1 MVTSGAQS
9 NLRGIAFMVLSTG
22 FFSANDAF
30 MKLATVG
37 LPPFE
42 VLFLRGV
49 MASLWALPV
58 VVLTGN
64 ARGLPQ
70 VLNRWVLLRNSFEL
84 MAVLCFVVALAKLPI
99 ADVTALGQIA
109 PMLLL
114 LGVAVI
120 YRDRIGPRRAVLI
133 AIGFIGALC
142 VAQPG
147 AGGLSPYVVLGLLC
161 AVGTAARD
169 IAGRKVD
176 PQIPTMAVA
185 YGALLVVMSG
195 AGVATA
201 MFEHWVM
208 PDAQHLLF
216 LACSGGLLSL
226 GHFFIFL
233 SYRTGATAAVAPFF
247 YMFAI
252 WAVCSGFLVF
262 GTLPN
267 TLALIGIGLIG
278 ASGVAV
284 VLLDARSRRPVAVET
299 PVG

>member
-1 MVTSGAQS
+1 MNSSTA
-9 NLRGIAFMVLSTG
+9 NLRGIAFMVLSTL
-22 FFSANDAF
+22 FFSSNDAF

-49 MASLWALPV
+49 AASLWALPV
-58 VVLTGN
+58 VLLTGHGV
-64 ARGLPQ
+64 GLRH
-70 VLNRWVLLRNSFEL
+70 VVNRWVLIRNAFEL
-84 MAVLCFVVALAKLPI
+84 MAVLCFVVALANMPI
-99 ADVTALGQIA
+99 ADLTALGQIS

-120 YRDRIGPRRAVLI
+120 YRDKIGVVRAVLI
-133 AIGFIGALC
+133 ALGFVGALL

-147 AGGLSPYVVLGLLC
+147 TNGVSPFVILGILC

-169 IAGRKVD
+169 IAGRRVD
-176 PQIPTMAVA
+176 TKIPV
-185 YGALLVVMSG
+185 LVVTYGTLLMVMVG
-195 AGVATA
+195 AGLATL
-201 MFEHWVM
+201 MFEQFVM
-208 PDAQHLLF
+208 PDLQHLVF
-216 LACSGGLLSL
+216 LACSGLLLSL

-233 SYRTGATAAVAPFF
+233 SYRTGATAAVAPFY

-252 WAVCSGFLVF
+252 WAVCTGFFVF

-267 TLALIGIGLIG
+267 ALAVGGIVLIV

-284 VLLDARSRRPVAVET
+284 VLFDAWRKAPVPLEVPVA
-299 PVG
+299 

>member
-1 MVTSGAQS
+1 
-9 NLRGIAFMVLSTG
+9 MVLSTA
-22 FFSANDAF
+22 FFSSNDAF

-49 MASLWALPV
+49 MASTLALPV
-58 VVLTGN
+58 VLLSGN
-64 ARGLPQ
+64 GKELRHI
-70 VLNRWVLLRNSFEL
+70 VDKWVLLRNAFEL
-84 MAVLCFVVALAKLPI
+84 LAVLCFIVALANMPI
-99 ADVTALGQIA
+99 ADVTALGQIS

-120 YRDRIGPRRAVLI
+120 YRDRIGPLRMLLI
-133 AIGFIGALC
+133 AVGFVGALC

-147 AGGLSPYVVLGLLC
+147 GSGVSPFAVLGLLC
-161 AVGTAARD
+161 AVGTAVRD
-169 IAGRKVD
+169 IVGRRVN
-176 PQIPTMAVA
+176 PAIPTLVVA
-185 YGALLVVMSG
+185 YGTLVLVMVG
-195 AGVATA
+195 AGVVT
-201 MFEHWVM
+201 MIFEHWVM
-208 PDAQHLLF
+208 PSGRHLLY
-216 LACSGGLLSL
+216 LACSGLLLSL

-233 SYRTGATAAVAPFF
+233 SYRTGATAAVAPFY

-252 WAVCSGFLVF
+252 WAVGTGFFVF

-267 TLALIGIGLIG
+267 PLAVAGIGLIV

-284 VLLDARSRRPVAVET
+284 VLADARQRRPVPVET

>member
-1 MVTSGAQS
+1 MMPSSNS

-58 VVLTGN
+58 VLLTGN
-64 ARGLPQ
+64 ARQLPH
-70 VLNRWVLLRNSFEL
+70 VVNRWVLLRSCFEL
-84 MAVLCFVVALAKLPI
+84 MAVLCFVVALANMPI
-99 ADVTALGQIA
+99 ADLTALGQIS

-114 LGVAVI
+114 IGVAVL
-120 YRDRIGPRRAVLI
+120 YRDPIGWVRAVLI
-133 AIGFIGALC
+133 AIGFIGAIL

-147 AGGLSPYVVLGLLC
+147 ANGVSLFAVLGLLC
-161 AVGTAARD
+161 AVGTALRD

-176 PQIPTMAVA
+176 TAIPTLVVA
-185 YGALLVVMSG
+185 YGTLLLVMVW
-195 AGVATA
+195 AGLATLI
-201 MFEHWVM
+201 FEHWVM
-208 PDAQHLLF
+208 PDGEHLLF
-216 LACSGGLLSL
+216 LACSGLLLSL
-226 GHFFIFL
+226 GHYFIFL
-233 SYRTGATAAVAPFF
+233 SYRTGATAAVAPFY

-252 WAVCSGFLVF
+252 WAVCSGALVF
-262 GTLPN
+262 GTFPN
-267 TLALIGIGLIG
+267 TLALAGIALIV
-278 ASGVAV
+278 ASGIAV
-284 VLLDARSRRPVAVET
+284 VFVDVRKHRPVPAET

>member
-1 MVTSGAQS
+1 MSPAS
-9 NLRGIAFMVLSTG
+9 ANLKGIAFMVLSTG

-58 VVLTGN
+58 VLLTGN
-64 ARGLPQ
+64 ARGLPL

-84 MAVLCFVVALAKLPI
+84 MAVLCFVVALANMPI
-99 ADVTALGQIA
+99 ADLTALGQIS

-114 LGVAVI
+114 IGVAVL
-120 YRDRIGPRRAVLI
+120 YRDPIGWARAALI
-133 AIGFIGALC
+133 AIGFVGAIC

-147 AGGLSPYVVLGLLC
+147 ASGISLFAVLGLGC
-161 AVGTAARD
+161 AVGTAFRD
-169 IAGRKVD
+169 IAGRKVS
-176 PQIPTMAVA
+176 PAIPTLVVA
-185 YGALLVVMSG
+185 YGTLLMVMVG
-195 AGVATA
+195 AAIA
-201 MFEHWVM
+201 SLLFEHWVM
-208 PDAQHLLF
+208 PDGRHLLL
-216 LACSGGLLSL
+216 LACSGLLLSL

-233 SYRTGATAAVAPFF
+233 SYRTGATAAVAPFY

-252 WAVCSGFLVF
+252 WAVCSGALVF
-262 GTLPN
+262 GTFPN
-267 TLALIGIGLIG
+267 TLALVGIMLIVV
-278 ASGVAV
+278 SGIAV
-284 VLLDARSRRPVAVET
+284 VLVDIRKRVPVPVET

>member
-1 MVTSGAQS
+1 MSPAS
-9 NLRGIAFMVLSTG
+9 ANLKGIAFMVLSTG

-58 VVLTGN
+58 VLLTGN
-64 ARGLPQ
+64 ARGLPL

-84 MAVLCFVVALAKLPI
+84 MAVLCFVVALANMPI
-99 ADVTALGQIA
+99 ADLTALGQIS

-114 LGVAVI
+114 IGVAVL
-120 YRDRIGPRRAVLI
+120 YRDPIGWARAALI
-133 AIGFIGALC
+133 AIGFVGAIC

-147 AGGLSPYVVLGLLC
+147 ASGISLFAVLGLGC
-161 AVGTAARD
+161 AVGTAFRD
-169 IAGRKVD
+169 IAGRKVS
-176 PQIPTMAVA
+176 PAIPTLVVA
-185 YGALLVVMSG
+185 YGTLLLVMAG
-195 AGVATA
+195 AAIA
-201 MFEHWVM
+201 SLLFEHWVM
-208 PDAQHLLF
+208 PDGRHLLL
-216 LACSGGLLSL
+216 LACSGLLLSL

-233 SYRTGATAAVAPFF
+233 SYRTGATAAVAPFY

-252 WAVCSGFLVF
+252 WAVCSGALVF
-262 GTLPN
+262 GTFPN
-267 TLALIGIGLIG
+267 TLALVGIMLIVV
-278 ASGVAV
+278 SGIAV
-284 VLLDARSRRPVAVET
+284 VLVDIRKRVPVPVET

>member
-1 MVTSGAQS
+1 MSPAS
-9 NLRGIAFMVLSTG
+9 ANLKGIAFMVLSTG

-58 VVLTGN
+58 VLLTGN
-64 ARGLPQ
+64 ARGLPL

-84 MAVLCFVVALAKLPI
+84 MAVLCFVVALANMPI
-99 ADVTALGQIA
+99 ADLTALGQIS

-114 LGVAVI
+114 IGVAVL
-120 YRDRIGPRRAVLI
+120 YRDPIGWARAALI
-133 AIGFIGALC
+133 AIGFVGAIC

-147 AGGLSPYVVLGLLC
+147 ASGISLFAVLGLGC
-161 AVGTAARD
+161 AVGTAFRD
-169 IAGRKVD
+169 IAGRKVSTA
-176 PQIPTMAVA
+176 IPTLVVA
-185 YGALLVVMSG
+185 YGTLLLVMVG
-195 AGVATA
+195 AAIA
-201 MFEHWVM
+201 SLLFEHWVM
-208 PDAQHLLF
+208 PDGRHLLL
-216 LACSGGLLSL
+216 LAGSGLLLSL

-233 SYRTGATAAVAPFF
+233 SYRTGATAAVAPFY

-252 WAVCSGFLVF
+252 WAVCSGALVF
-262 GTLPN
+262 GTFPN
-267 TLALIGIGLIG
+267 TLALVGIMLIVV
-278 ASGVAV
+278 SGIAV
-284 VLLDARSRRPVAVET
+284 VLVDIRKRVPVPAET

>member
-1 MVTSGAQS
+1 MSPAS
-9 NLRGIAFMVLSTG
+9 ANLKGIAFMVLSTG

-58 VVLTGN
+58 VLLTGN
-64 ARGLPQ
+64 ARGLPL

-84 MAVLCFVVALAKLPI
+84 MAVLCFVVALANMPI
-99 ADVTALGQIA
+99 ADLTALGQIS

-114 LGVAVI
+114 IGVAVL
-120 YRDRIGPRRAVLI
+120 YRDPIGWARAALI
-133 AIGFIGALC
+133 AIGFVGAIC

-147 AGGLSPYVVLGLLC
+147 ASGISLFAVLGLGC
-161 AVGTAARD
+161 AVGTAFRD
-169 IAGRKVD
+169 IAGRKVSTA
-176 PQIPTMAVA
+176 IPTLVVA
-185 YGALLVVMSG
+185 YGTLLLVMVG
-195 AGVATA
+195 AAIA
-201 MFEHWVM
+201 SLLFEHWVM
-208 PDAQHLLF
+208 PDGRHLLL
-216 LACSGGLLSL
+216 LACSGLLLSL

-233 SYRTGATAAVAPFF
+233 SYRTGATAAVAPFY

-252 WAVCSGFLVF
+252 WAVCSGALVF
-262 GTLPN
+262 GTFPN
-267 TLALIGIGLIG
+267 TLALVGIMLIVV
-278 ASGVAV
+278 SGIAV
-284 VLLDARSRRPVAVET
+284 VLVDIRKRVPVPAEK

>member
-1 MVTSGAQS
+1 MSPAS
-9 NLRGIAFMVLSTG
+9 ANLKGIAFMVLSTG

-58 VVLTGN
+58 VLLTGN
-64 ARGLPQ
+64 ARGLPL

-84 MAVLCFVVALAKLPI
+84 MAVLCFVVALANMPI
-99 ADVTALGQIA
+99 ADLTALGQIS

-114 LGVAVI
+114 IGVAVL
-120 YRDRIGPRRAVLI
+120 YRDPIGWARAALI
-133 AIGFIGALC
+133 AIGFVGAIC

-147 AGGLSPYVVLGLLC
+147 ASGISLFAVLGLGC
-161 AVGTAARD
+161 AVGTAFRD
-169 IAGRKVD
+169 IAGRKVS
-176 PQIPTMAVA
+176 PAIPTLVVA
-185 YGALLVVMSG
+185 YGTLLLVMVG
-195 AGVATA
+195 AAIA
-201 MFEHWVM
+201 SLLFEHWVM
-208 PDAQHLLF
+208 PDGRHLLL
-216 LACSGGLLSL
+216 LACSGLLLSL

-233 SYRTGATAAVAPFF
+233 SYRTGATAAVAPFY

-252 WAVCSGFLVF
+252 WAVCSGALVF
-262 GTLPN
+262 GTFPN
-267 TLALIGIGLIG
+267 TLALVGIMLIVV
-278 ASGVAV
+278 SGIAV
-284 VLLDARSRRPVAVET
+284 VLVDISKRVPVPVET

>member
-1 MVTSGAQS
+1 MASSSTA
-9 NLRGIAFMVLSTG
+9 NLRGILFMVLSTG

-49 MASLWALPV
+49 MASLLALPV
-58 VVLTGN
+58 VLLTGN
-64 ARGLPQ
+64 GPGLRH
-70 VLNRWVLLRNSFEL
+70 VVDRWVLIRNSLEFL
-84 MAVLCFVVALAKLPI
+84 AVLCFVVALAKLPI

-120 YRDRIGPRRAVLI
+120 YRDRIGPQRAVLI

-147 AGGLSPYVVLGLLC
+147 AGGISPYVVLGLMC

-176 PQIPTMAVA
+176 PHIPTMAVA

-201 MFEHWVM
+201 LFERWVM
-208 PDAQHLLF
+208 PDLQHLVF

-233 SYRTGATAAVAPFF
+233 SYRTGATAAVAPFY

-252 WAVCSGFLVF
+252 WAVCSGLLVF

-267 TLALIGIGLIG
+267 ALALAGIGLIV

-284 VLLDARSRRPVAVET
+284 VLLDARGRQTVAVET

>member
-1 MVTSGAQS
+1 MSPAS
-9 NLRGIAFMVLSTG
+9 ANLKGIAFMVLSTG

-58 VVLTGN
+58 VLLTGN
-64 ARGLPQ
+64 ARGLPL

-84 MAVLCFVVALAKLPI
+84 MAVLCFVVALANMPI
-99 ADVTALGQIA
+99 ADLTALGQIS

-114 LGVAVI
+114 IGVAVL
-120 YRDRIGPRRAVLI
+120 YRDPIGWARAALI
-133 AIGFIGALC
+133 AIGFVGAIC

-147 AGGLSPYVVLGLLC
+147 ASGISLFAVLGLGC
-161 AVGTAARD
+161 AVGTAFRD
-169 IAGRKVD
+169 IAGRKVS
-176 PQIPTMAVA
+176 PAIPTLVVA
-185 YGALLVVMSG
+185 YGTLLLVMVG
-195 AGVATA
+195 AAIA
-201 MFEHWVM
+201 SLLFEHWVM
-208 PDAQHLLF
+208 PDGRHLLL
-216 LACSGGLLSL
+216 LACSGLLLSL

-233 SYRTGATAAVAPFF
+233 SYRTGATAAVAPFY

-252 WAVCSGFLVF
+252 WAVCSGALVF
-262 GTLPN
+262 GTFPN
-267 TLALIGIGLIG
+267 TLALVGIMLIVV
-278 ASGVAV
+278 SGIAV
-284 VLLDARSRRPVAVET
+284 VLVDIRKRVPVPAET